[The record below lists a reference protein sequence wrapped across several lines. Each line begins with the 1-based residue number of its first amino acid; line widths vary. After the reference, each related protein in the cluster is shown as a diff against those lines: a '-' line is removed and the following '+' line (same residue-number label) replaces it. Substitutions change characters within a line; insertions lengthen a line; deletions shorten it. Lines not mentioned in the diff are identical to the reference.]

1 MNDGIFESIK
11 DIFMDKEMV
20 LFADN
25 DFGSFLWEIT
35 HLKSFLVLIDVSFEF
50 VLFNELSFGL
60 LLLFE
65 KLTEFLVF
73 FLELFCRLLLDCLQF
88 AHSVNQ
94 RMLVVLD

>member
-1 MNDGIFESIK
+1 
-11 DIFMDKEMV
+11 MDKEMV

-35 HLKSFLVLIDVSFEF
+35 HLKSFLVLINVSFEF

-73 FLELFCRLLLDCLQF
+73 FLELFC
-88 AHSVNQ
+88 
-94 RMLVVLD
+94 